1 MTRITYISE
10 PQVFWNAYYQRGYG
24 MQVYSDVPLQR
35 GTGIG
40 SFFKGLF
47 RLAWPV
53 LKKAGKTVAS
63 ESLRSAAD
71 LTGDVLRGDDWKKAA
86 KKRALE
92 GSNKVLK
99 KAVNKMQTGDGVG
112 ARPKTKSKSIK
123 RITNGKN
130 KDRFPL

>member
-1 MTRITYISE
+1 MTRVAYISE
-10 PQVFWNAYYQRGYG
+10 PQAFWNAYYQKGYG
-24 MQVYSDVPLQR
+24 MQIYSGVPYQR
-35 GTGIG
+35 GSGIG

-53 LKKAGKTVAS
+53 LKQAGKAIAG

-71 LTGDVLRGDDWKKAA
+71 VTGDVIKGENWKKAA

-92 GSNKVLK
+92 GSNRVLS
-99 KAVNKMQTGDGVG
+99 KAASKFQQGEGVG
-112 ARPKTKSKSIK
+112 SRPKSRTKTIKRMKNSKS
-123 RITNGKN
+123 